1 MVWEA
6 NMGPIL
12 IDFLLFLSGLGSQR
26 GTKKRVAVQ
35 LGAHV
40 FLGDTCIW
48 TWKDFQKVS
57 LYAGVD
63 VQDSAYAPTSQHEAR
78 RGGIFL
84 SGRDPPLL
92 VGATPPPLQEPY
104 TAATQTLQIGLEMTC
119 LI

>member
-40 FLGDTCIW
+40 FLGETCIW

-84 SGRDPPLL
+84 SGIP
-92 VGATPPPLQEPY
+92 
-104 TAATQTLQIGLEMTC
+104 
-119 LI
+119 

>member
-1 MVWEA
+1 
-6 NMGPIL
+6 MGPIL

-40 FLGDTCIW
+40 FLGDACIR

-84 SGRDPPLL
+84 SGIPKSKE
-92 VGATPPPLQEPY
+92 GANRSHAWPGPPPHPFS
-104 TAATQTLQIGLEMTC
+104 IVF
-119 LI
+119 